1 MKRTL
6 GFGYC
11 GLACCLCSEQEGC
24 PGCRSGGG
32 PDKAWCKSFR
42 CGLARGHAGCWE
54 CPEFPCPGEIREKT
68 RVRAF
73 VEFLRRHGE
82 TALLDCLER
91 NERAGLVYHYPG
103 RLTGDYDVPETVEEI
118 LELIERGA
126 GNP

>member
-1 MKRTL
+1 MPRLPQRGLSGQGVVQKLPVRP
-6 GFGYC
+6 GAGAC
-11 GLACCLCSEQEGC
+11 GLLGM
-24 PGCRSGGG
+24 PGVSL
-32 PDKAWCKSFR
+32 P
-42 CGLARGHAGCWE
+42 
-54 CPEFPCPGEIREKT
+54 EIREKT